1 MPVAA
6 QDYYEALEVSRDAS
20 EDEIRQSYRR
30 LARRYHPDVNKEAGA
45 EDRFKQISE
54 AYEVLRDAEK
64 RARYDRLG
72 PNWRAGQDASGASG
86 FDEAFRAR
94 QRLRGRAS
102 RVWRG
107 RFRRLLR
114 GNVRPR
120 ARARAGRAGFEQFS
134 MRGPDHEAVL
144 DLALEEAARG
154 GKRWLSLGD
163 GRSIEVDIPRGVRD
177 GQRIRLAGE
186 GGSGVGGGPP
196 GDLFLRVRLKPHP
209 RFRVEGRDLY
219 TDLAVSPWEAALG
232 AEVPVRTLDGDARV
246 KVPPG
251 SSSGRR
257 LRLRGQ
263 GLPGSAGA
271 PPGDLYAVVTIRVPK
286 KLTRKERELFER
298 LASTSKFNPRKEPL
312 MSRTAATMTR
322 AGSRLATRGA
332 GLVGIDSLA
341 AEAGIHPE
349 LARRLIGL
357 GLLEPRRRHSRRA
370 DVRAPGR
377 AAALASGAPAP

>member
-54 AYEVLRDAEK
+54 AYDILRDPEK
-64 RARYDRLG
+64 RARYDRFG
-72 PNWRAGQDASGASG
+72 ATWRAGQDASGASG
-86 FDEAFRAR
+86 SDDAFRGGNGFEDVRVDFGGGDFGGGDFGDLFEGMFGRRRGAR
-94 QRLRGRAS
+94 G
-102 RVWRG
+102 
-107 RFRRLLR
+107 
-114 GNVRPR
+114 
-120 ARARAGRAGFEQFS
+120 GRAGFEQFS

-144 DLALEEAARG
+144 DLGLEEAARG
-154 GKRWLSLGD
+154 GKRRLSLGD

-196 GDLFLRVRLKPHP
+196 GDLLLRVRLKPHP

-219 TDLAVSPWEAALG
+219 TDLVVSPWEAALG
-232 AEVPVRTLDGDARV
+232 AEVLVRTLDGDARV

-298 LASTSKFNPRKEPL
+298 LASTSKFDPRK
-312 MSRTAATMTR
+312 
-322 AGSRLATRGA
+322 
-332 GLVGIDSLA
+332 D
-341 AEAGIHPE
+341 
-349 LARRLIGL
+349 
-357 GLLEPRRRHSRRA
+357 
-370 DVRAPGR
+370 GR
-377 AAALASGAPAP
+377 